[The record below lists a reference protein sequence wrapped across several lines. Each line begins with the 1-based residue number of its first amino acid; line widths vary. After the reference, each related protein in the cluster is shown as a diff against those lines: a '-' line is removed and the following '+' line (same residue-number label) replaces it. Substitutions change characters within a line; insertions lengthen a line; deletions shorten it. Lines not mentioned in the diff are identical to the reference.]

1 MARKKKAAVLPK
13 RIAGVK
19 VPKRLRKGRAGRFLA
34 SPLGV
39 ALLSEAAV
47 AAGAV
52 AAGKQAK
59 PGSATRRFADHPLAS
74 LAHLADDAKLRGN
87 ESAEAL
93 REAFAAAS
101 AAFADTLRHSA
112 DALDPREPPPKK
124 PTARE
129 GARAS

>member
-1 MARKKKAAVLPK
+1 MAKSGKKQKKAVLPK

-19 VPKRLRKGRAGRFLA
+19 VPKALRKGRAGRFLA

-39 ALLSEAAV
+39 ALVSEAVV
-47 AAGAV
+47 AAGTV
-52 AAGKQAK
+52 AAGKQAR

-74 LAHLADDAKLRGN
+74 LSELAEDARVRGN
-87 ESAEAL
+87 ESAAVL

-101 AAFADTLRHSA
+101 TAFADTLRHSA
-112 DALDPREPPPKK
+112 DALDPKGKK
-124 PTARE
+124 SPARE